1 MLPEEIP
8 LLLLVLFAGS
18 CMSSKEVLINVPE
31 RTETTYEGSS
41 VTIPCSYKKPV
52 DTKYT
57 LLWFKDAIFIKHQT
71 FDGTI
76 VYSNTEERP
85 QSLHYS
91 SRVEYITDATPE
103 KKKGDWIKC
112 DLRITDLR
120 KTDSGKYTFR
130 LISDTRFMS
139 KALSL
144 KVKDNPCKVHIEPSE
159 VKNPV
164 RESEE
169 FTVRCSTLGSCDLNP
184 EWLVH
189 TSGQKQEWTSS
200 SSTDMIIETEEDKEG
215 RKITNLKLS
224 VTWKDDRRIL
234 SCRRA
239 KSEDS
244 CQIRN
249 ITLSVEYAPKE
260 VKATVSSEDVKEGD
274 SVTLSCTSRGQPDV
288 SFSWFK
294 KETTE
299 KSQQMS
305 DLKLNNVKPE
315 DSGEY
320 YCEAENKHGTQES
333 NIIQIDVK
341 YGPEGVKVQP
351 VNIKDLKEGDE
362 LTLKCLVER
371 GNPAVYQFMWYKNSQ
386 NQSETSETFIISKV
400 TEEDRGSYQ
409 CQADNGIRTEISN
422 NFTVSVKYSPRSI
435 KIEGST
441 SVKVGTSLT
450 LTCSADAEPQPHTY
464 KWKHTPGL
472 SPVPL
477 SMETGQ
483 LNIEKVTIQHAGQY
497 TCDITNTMGTGSHA
511 VKVDVLYPPSNL
523 SLIMQRE
530 AREFEVISIICTVQ
544 SNPVSHLTVTGPRG
558 NLTYIQNNQ
567 RKSTASASNNV
578 TVYLNVTESDAG
590 VYKCNAE
597 SQEGKQ
603 ETKQKLIVFHAPK
616 NVTVSVKGEQRFG
629 SELTLTCEAHADP
642 APSSYEW
649 KKDFNGQLKTIEQKH
664 EQRLHFLSLEISDSG
679 QYACIAQNSI
689 GKTESPLV
697 EMSVKYPPSN
707 LSLIMQ
713 REVREFEVI
722 SIICTVQSNPVSHL
736 TVTGPRGNLTYIQN
750 NQRKSTASAS
760 NNVTVYLNV
769 TESDA
774 GVHKCNAESQEGKQE
789 TKQNLIVFHAPK
801 NVTVSVKGEQ
811 RFGSELTLTCEAHA
825 DPAPSSYEWK
835 KDFNGQ
841 LKTIE
846 QKPEQRLH
854 FLSLEIS
861 DSGQYACIAQNS
873 IGKTESPL
881 VEMSVKY
888 PPSNLSLIMQREAR
902 EFEVISII
910 CTVQS
915 NPVSHL
921 TVTGP
926 RGNLT
931 YIQNNQRK
939 STASASNNV
948 TVYLNVTESDAGVY
962 KCNAESQE
970 GKQETKQKLIV
981 FHAPK
986 NVTVSVKGEQTF
998 GSELTL
1004 TCEAHADPAPSSY
1017 EWKKDFY
1024 GQLKTIE
1031 QKPEQRLH
1039 FLSLEISDSGQYAC
1053 IAQNSIGKILSPL
1066 VEMNVK
1072 YPPSNLSLIMQR
1084 EAREFEVISIICTVQ
1099 SNPVSHLT
1107 VTGPRG
1113 NLTYI
1118 QNNQGKSTASASNNV
1133 TVYLNV
1139 TESDA
1144 GVYKCNAESQE
1155 GKQETKQKLIVFHAP
1170 KNVTVSV
1177 KGEQTFGSELTLT
1190 CEARADTAPSSYE
1203 WKKDFNGQ
1211 LKTIEQ
1217 KHEQRL
1223 HFLSLEISD
1232 SGQYACI
1239 AQNSIGKT
1247 LSPLV
1252 EMNVKYVP
1260 IIKIVHNMTTLTQWN
1275 WEFPVS
1281 LTCSA
1286 DAHPPAEVYN
1296 WYREEDNVTV
1306 LSEHQN
1312 FTVQPQNPGIYYC
1325 TAANAI
1331 GESRSENIMLF
1342 IGSNSL
1348 MVCYQITLPIIL
1360 LLILIVVALFLIRRT
1375 IIKARS
1381 YQQSGTDNPLCFFPV
1396 FLSRSS
1402 TMTNL
1407 LLLGSR
1413 NDTQENLSVEGI
1425 PDSGYGRVNQSRP
1438 IPNSQDPTR
1447 AQDPDPR
1454 PKSNIHTVYA
1464 AIKLPQMKQRKQSPQ
1479 QQKTG
1484 CMDNGT
1490 ATSTLNYVTFDFKGQ
1505 TEPEKRVPEGS
1516 AVYAMVS
1523 KNKQKMNFQ
1532 SENPDYENVSSAC
1545 VQNPPFPNMDGESD
1559 TSEEDEVNY
1568 STVSCSAKSAVKEP
1582 RHKQKSSSSSSSSS
1596 DDEDRT
1602 EYSTIKT

>member
-1072 YPPSNLSLIMQR
+1072 Y
-1084 EAREFEVISIICTVQ
+1084 
-1099 SNPVSHLT
+1099 
-1107 VTGPRG
+1107 
-1113 NLTYI
+1113 
-1118 QNNQGKSTASASNNV
+1118 
-1133 TVYLNV
+1133 
-1139 TESDA
+1139 
-1144 GVYKCNAESQE
+1144 
-1155 GKQETKQKLIVFHAP
+1155 
-1170 KNVTVSV
+1170 
-1177 KGEQTFGSELTLT
+1177 
-1190 CEARADTAPSSYE
+1190 
-1203 WKKDFNGQ
+1203 
-1211 LKTIEQ
+1211 
-1217 KHEQRL
+1217 
-1223 HFLSLEISD
+1223 
-1232 SGQYACI
+1232 
-1239 AQNSIGKT
+1239 
-1247 LSPLV
+1247 
-1252 EMNVKYVP
+1252 VP

-1342 IGSNSL
+1342 IGSNSP
-1348 MVCYQITLPIIL
+1348 MVFYQIIFPIIL
-1360 LLILIVVALFLIRRT
+1360 LLILIVVVLFLIRRT

-1396 FLSRSS
+1396 FLSHSS
-1402 TMTNL
+1402 TVTNL
-1407 LLLGSR
+1407 LLLGSC
-1413 NDTQENLSVEGI
+1413 NNTQENLSVEGI

-1454 PKSNIHTVYA
+1454 PKSNIHTVHA
-1464 AIKLPQMKQRKQSPQ
+1464 AIKLPQMKQNS
-1479 QQKTG
+1479 
-1484 CMDNGT
+1484 
-1490 ATSTLNYVTFDFKGQ
+1490 
-1505 TEPEKRVPEGS
+1505 
-1516 AVYAMVS
+1516 
-1523 KNKQKMNFQ
+1523 Q

-1545 VQNPPFPNMDGESD
+1545 VPRFSFTNMDGESD

-1568 STVSCSAKSAVKEP
+1568 STVSAVKEP
-1582 RHKQKSSSSSSSSS
+1582 RHNQRSRLISSSS

-1602 EYSTIKT
+1602 EYSAIKT

>member
-1072 YPPSNLSLIMQR
+1072 Y
-1084 EAREFEVISIICTVQ
+1084 
-1099 SNPVSHLT
+1099 
-1107 VTGPRG
+1107 
-1113 NLTYI
+1113 
-1118 QNNQGKSTASASNNV
+1118 
-1133 TVYLNV
+1133 
-1139 TESDA
+1139 
-1144 GVYKCNAESQE
+1144 
-1155 GKQETKQKLIVFHAP
+1155 
-1170 KNVTVSV
+1170 
-1177 KGEQTFGSELTLT
+1177 
-1190 CEARADTAPSSYE
+1190 
-1203 WKKDFNGQ
+1203 
-1211 LKTIEQ
+1211 
-1217 KHEQRL
+1217 
-1223 HFLSLEISD
+1223 
-1232 SGQYACI
+1232 
-1239 AQNSIGKT
+1239 
-1247 LSPLV
+1247 
-1252 EMNVKYVP
+1252 VP

-1342 IGSNSL
+1342 IGSNSP
-1348 MVCYQITLPIIL
+1348 MVFYQIIFPIIL
-1360 LLILIVVALFLIRRT
+1360 LLILIVVVLFLIRRT

-1381 YQQSGTDNPLCFFPV
+1381 YQQSGTDNPLCFFP
-1396 FLSRSS
+1396 
-1402 TMTNL
+1402 
-1407 LLLGSR
+1407 GSR

>member
-1072 YPPSNLSLIMQR
+1072 Y
-1084 EAREFEVISIICTVQ
+1084 
-1099 SNPVSHLT
+1099 
-1107 VTGPRG
+1107 
-1113 NLTYI
+1113 
-1118 QNNQGKSTASASNNV
+1118 
-1133 TVYLNV
+1133 
-1139 TESDA
+1139 
-1144 GVYKCNAESQE
+1144 
-1155 GKQETKQKLIVFHAP
+1155 
-1170 KNVTVSV
+1170 
-1177 KGEQTFGSELTLT
+1177 
-1190 CEARADTAPSSYE
+1190 
-1203 WKKDFNGQ
+1203 
-1211 LKTIEQ
+1211 
-1217 KHEQRL
+1217 
-1223 HFLSLEISD
+1223 
-1232 SGQYACI
+1232 
-1239 AQNSIGKT
+1239 
-1247 LSPLV
+1247 
-1252 EMNVKYVP
+1252 VP

>member
-1072 YPPSNLSLIMQR
+1072 Y
-1084 EAREFEVISIICTVQ
+1084 
-1099 SNPVSHLT
+1099 
-1107 VTGPRG
+1107 
-1113 NLTYI
+1113 
-1118 QNNQGKSTASASNNV
+1118 
-1133 TVYLNV
+1133 
-1139 TESDA
+1139 
-1144 GVYKCNAESQE
+1144 
-1155 GKQETKQKLIVFHAP
+1155 
-1170 KNVTVSV
+1170 
-1177 KGEQTFGSELTLT
+1177 
-1190 CEARADTAPSSYE
+1190 
-1203 WKKDFNGQ
+1203 
-1211 LKTIEQ
+1211 
-1217 KHEQRL
+1217 
-1223 HFLSLEISD
+1223 
-1232 SGQYACI
+1232 
-1239 AQNSIGKT
+1239 
-1247 LSPLV
+1247 
-1252 EMNVKYVP
+1252 VP

-1342 IGSNSL
+1342 IGSNSP
-1348 MVCYQITLPIIL
+1348 MVFYQIIFPIIL
-1360 LLILIVVALFLIRRT
+1360 LLILIVVVLFLIRRT

-1396 FLSRSS
+1396 FLSHSS
-1402 TMTNL
+1402 TVTNL
-1407 LLLGSR
+1407 LLLGSC
-1413 NDTQENLSVEGI
+1413 NNTQENLSVEGI

-1454 PKSNIHTVYA
+1454 PKSNIHTVHA
-1464 AIKLPQMKQRKQSPQ
+1464 AIKLPQMKQNP
-1479 QQKTG
+1479 
-1484 CMDNGT
+1484 
-1490 ATSTLNYVTFDFKGQ
+1490 
-1505 TEPEKRVPEGS
+1505 
-1516 AVYAMVS
+1516 
-1523 KNKQKMNFQ
+1523 Q

-1545 VQNPPFPNMDGESD
+1545 VPKFSLTNMDGESD

-1568 STVSCSAKSAVKEP
+1568 STVSAVKEP
-1582 RHKQKSSSSSSSSS
+1582 RHNQRSRLISSSSG
-1596 DDEDRT
+1596 DEDRT
-1602 EYSTIKT
+1602 EYSAIKT

>member
-1072 YPPSNLSLIMQR
+1072 Y
-1084 EAREFEVISIICTVQ
+1084 
-1099 SNPVSHLT
+1099 
-1107 VTGPRG
+1107 
-1113 NLTYI
+1113 
-1118 QNNQGKSTASASNNV
+1118 
-1133 TVYLNV
+1133 
-1139 TESDA
+1139 
-1144 GVYKCNAESQE
+1144 
-1155 GKQETKQKLIVFHAP
+1155 
-1170 KNVTVSV
+1170 
-1177 KGEQTFGSELTLT
+1177 
-1190 CEARADTAPSSYE
+1190 
-1203 WKKDFNGQ
+1203 
-1211 LKTIEQ
+1211 
-1217 KHEQRL
+1217 
-1223 HFLSLEISD
+1223 
-1232 SGQYACI
+1232 
-1239 AQNSIGKT
+1239 
-1247 LSPLV
+1247 
-1252 EMNVKYVP
+1252 VP

-1342 IGSNSL
+1342 IGSNSP
-1348 MVCYQITLPIIL
+1348 MVFYQIIFPIIL
-1360 LLILIVVALFLIRRT
+1360 LLILIVVVLFLIRRT

>member
-1072 YPPSNLSLIMQR
+1072 Y
-1084 EAREFEVISIICTVQ
+1084 
-1099 SNPVSHLT
+1099 
-1107 VTGPRG
+1107 
-1113 NLTYI
+1113 
-1118 QNNQGKSTASASNNV
+1118 
-1133 TVYLNV
+1133 
-1139 TESDA
+1139 
-1144 GVYKCNAESQE
+1144 
-1155 GKQETKQKLIVFHAP
+1155 
-1170 KNVTVSV
+1170 
-1177 KGEQTFGSELTLT
+1177 
-1190 CEARADTAPSSYE
+1190 
-1203 WKKDFNGQ
+1203 
-1211 LKTIEQ
+1211 
-1217 KHEQRL
+1217 
-1223 HFLSLEISD
+1223 
-1232 SGQYACI
+1232 
-1239 AQNSIGKT
+1239 
-1247 LSPLV
+1247 
-1252 EMNVKYVP
+1252 VP

-1342 IGSNSL
+1342 IGSNSP
-1348 MVCYQITLPIIL
+1348 MVFYQIIFPIIL
-1360 LLILIVVALFLIRRT
+1360 LLILIVVVLFLIRRT
-1375 IIKARS
+1375 IIK
-1381 YQQSGTDNPLCFFPV
+1381 
-1396 FLSRSS
+1396 
-1402 TMTNL
+1402 
-1407 LLLGSR
+1407 GSR

>member
-1072 YPPSNLSLIMQR
+1072 Y
-1084 EAREFEVISIICTVQ
+1084 
-1099 SNPVSHLT
+1099 
-1107 VTGPRG
+1107 
-1113 NLTYI
+1113 
-1118 QNNQGKSTASASNNV
+1118 
-1133 TVYLNV
+1133 
-1139 TESDA
+1139 
-1144 GVYKCNAESQE
+1144 
-1155 GKQETKQKLIVFHAP
+1155 
-1170 KNVTVSV
+1170 
-1177 KGEQTFGSELTLT
+1177 
-1190 CEARADTAPSSYE
+1190 
-1203 WKKDFNGQ
+1203 
-1211 LKTIEQ
+1211 
-1217 KHEQRL
+1217 
-1223 HFLSLEISD
+1223 
-1232 SGQYACI
+1232 
-1239 AQNSIGKT
+1239 
-1247 LSPLV
+1247 
-1252 EMNVKYVP
+1252 VP

-1296 WYREEDNVTV
+1296 WYREEDNMTV

-1342 IGSNSL
+1342 IGSNSP
-1348 MVCYQITLPIIL
+1348 MVFYQIIFPIIL
-1360 LLILIVVALFLIRRT
+1360 LLILIVVVLFLIRRT

>member
-1 MLPEEIP
+1 
-8 LLLLVLFAGS
+8 
-18 CMSSKEVLINVPE
+18 MSSKEVLVNVPE

-52 DTKYT
+52 DTNYT
-57 LLWFKDAIFIKHQT
+57 LLWFKDAIYLKYQT

-76 VYSNTEERP
+76 VYSNTKERP

-103 KKKGDWIKC
+103 NKQGDWIKC
-112 DLRITDLR
+112 DLRITDLQ

-159 VKNPV
+159 LKNPV
-164 RESEE
+164 RESDKL
-169 FTVRCSTLGSCDLNP
+169 TVRCSTLGSCDLHP

-189 TSGQKQEWTSS
+189 TSGQKQEWTST

-215 RKITNLKLS
+215 RKITKLKLS

-244 CQIRN
+244 FQIRN
-249 ITLSVEYAPKE
+249 ITLSVECDCPLHLVSSLDAPKE

-288 SFSWFK
+288 SFSWYK
-294 KETTE
+294 KERIE

-341 YGPEGVKVQP
+341 YGPVGVKVQP

-386 NQSETSETFIISKV
+386 EQSETSETFIISKV
-400 TEEDRGSYQ
+400 TKEDRGSYR

-567 RKSTASASNNV
+567 RESTASA
-578 TVYLNVTESDAG
+578 
-590 VYKCNAE
+590 
-597 SQEGKQ
+597 
-603 ETKQKLIVFHAPK
+603 
-616 NVTVSVKGEQRFG
+616 
-629 SELTLTCEAHADP
+629 
-642 APSSYEW
+642 
-649 KKDFNGQLKTIEQKH
+649 KK
-664 EQRLHFLSLEISDSG
+664 
-679 QYACIAQNSI
+679 
-689 GKTESPLV
+689 
-697 EMSVKYPPSN
+697 M
-707 LSLIMQ
+707 
-713 REVREFEVI
+713 
-722 SIICTVQSNPVSHL
+722 
-736 TVTGPRGNLTYIQN
+736 
-750 NQRKSTASAS
+750 
-760 NNVTVYLNV
+760 
-769 TESDA
+769 
-774 GVHKCNAESQEGKQE
+774 
-789 TKQNLIVFHAPK
+789 
-801 NVTVSVKGEQ
+801 
-811 RFGSELTLTCEAHA
+811 
-825 DPAPSSYEWK
+825 
-835 KDFNGQ
+835 
-841 LKTIE
+841 
-846 QKPEQRLH
+846 
-854 FLSLEIS
+854 
-861 DSGQYACIAQNS
+861 
-873 IGKTESPL
+873 
-881 VEMSVKY
+881 
-888 PPSNLSLIMQREAR
+888 
-902 EFEVISII
+902 
-910 CTVQS
+910 
-915 NPVSHL
+915 
-921 TVTGP
+921 
-926 RGNLT
+926 
-931 YIQNNQRK
+931 
-939 STASASNNV
+939 

-1004 TCEAHADPAPSSY
+1004 TCEARADTAPSSY
-1017 EWKKDFY
+1017 EWKKGFN

-1031 QKPEQRLH
+1031 QKHEQRLH

-1053 IAQNSIGKILSPL
+1053 IAQNSIGKTLSPL

-1342 IGSNSL
+1342 IGSNSP
-1348 MVCYQITLPIIL
+1348 MVFYKIIFPIIL
-1360 LLILIVVALFLIRRT
+1360 LLILIVVVLFLIRRT

-1402 TMTNL
+1402 TVTNL

-1447 AQDPDPR
+1447 PQDPDPR

>member
-18 CMSSKEVLINVPE
+18 CMSSKEVLVNVPE

-52 DTKYT
+52 DTNYT
-57 LLWFKDAIFIKHQT
+57 LLWFKDAIYLKYQT

-76 VYSNTEERP
+76 VYSNTKERP

-103 KKKGDWIKC
+103 NKQGDWIKC
-112 DLRITDLR
+112 DLRITDLQ

-159 VKNPV
+159 LKNPV
-164 RESEE
+164 RESDKL
-169 FTVRCSTLGSCDLNP
+169 TVRCSTLGSCDLHP

-189 TSGQKQEWTSS
+189 TSGQKQEWTST

-215 RKITNLKLS
+215 RKITKLKLS

-244 CQIRN
+244 FQIRN
-249 ITLSVEYAPKE
+249 ITLSVECDCPLHLVSSLDAPKE

-288 SFSWFK
+288 SFSWYK
-294 KETTE
+294 KERIE

-333 NIIQIDVK
+333 NIIQID
-341 YGPEGVKVQP
+341 
-351 VNIKDLKEGDE
+351 
-362 LTLKCLVER
+362 
-371 GNPAVYQFMWYKNSQ
+371 
-386 NQSETSETFIISKV
+386 
-400 TEEDRGSYQ
+400 
-409 CQADNGIRTEISN
+409 
-422 NFTVSVKYSPRSI
+422 VKYSPRSI

-567 RKSTASASNNV
+567 RESTASA
-578 TVYLNVTESDAG
+578 
-590 VYKCNAE
+590 
-597 SQEGKQ
+597 
-603 ETKQKLIVFHAPK
+603 
-616 NVTVSVKGEQRFG
+616 
-629 SELTLTCEAHADP
+629 
-642 APSSYEW
+642 
-649 KKDFNGQLKTIEQKH
+649 KK
-664 EQRLHFLSLEISDSG
+664 
-679 QYACIAQNSI
+679 
-689 GKTESPLV
+689 
-697 EMSVKYPPSN
+697 M
-707 LSLIMQ
+707 
-713 REVREFEVI
+713 
-722 SIICTVQSNPVSHL
+722 
-736 TVTGPRGNLTYIQN
+736 
-750 NQRKSTASAS
+750 
-760 NNVTVYLNV
+760 
-769 TESDA
+769 
-774 GVHKCNAESQEGKQE
+774 
-789 TKQNLIVFHAPK
+789 
-801 NVTVSVKGEQ
+801 
-811 RFGSELTLTCEAHA
+811 
-825 DPAPSSYEWK
+825 
-835 KDFNGQ
+835 
-841 LKTIE
+841 
-846 QKPEQRLH
+846 
-854 FLSLEIS
+854 
-861 DSGQYACIAQNS
+861 
-873 IGKTESPL
+873 
-881 VEMSVKY
+881 
-888 PPSNLSLIMQREAR
+888 
-902 EFEVISII
+902 
-910 CTVQS
+910 
-915 NPVSHL
+915 
-921 TVTGP
+921 
-926 RGNLT
+926 
-931 YIQNNQRK
+931 
-939 STASASNNV
+939 

-1004 TCEAHADPAPSSY
+1004 TCEARADTAPSSY
-1017 EWKKDFY
+1017 EWKKGFN

-1031 QKPEQRLH
+1031 QKHEQRLH

-1053 IAQNSIGKILSPL
+1053 IAQNSIGKTLSPL

-1342 IGSNSL
+1342 IGSNSP
-1348 MVCYQITLPIIL
+1348 MVFYKIIFPIIL
-1360 LLILIVVALFLIRRT
+1360 LLILIVVVLFLIRRT

-1402 TMTNL
+1402 TVTNL

-1447 AQDPDPR
+1447 PQDPDPR

>member
-1072 YPPSNLSLIMQR
+1072 Y
-1084 EAREFEVISIICTVQ
+1084 
-1099 SNPVSHLT
+1099 
-1107 VTGPRG
+1107 
-1113 NLTYI
+1113 
-1118 QNNQGKSTASASNNV
+1118 
-1133 TVYLNV
+1133 
-1139 TESDA
+1139 
-1144 GVYKCNAESQE
+1144 
-1155 GKQETKQKLIVFHAP
+1155 
-1170 KNVTVSV
+1170 
-1177 KGEQTFGSELTLT
+1177 
-1190 CEARADTAPSSYE
+1190 
-1203 WKKDFNGQ
+1203 
-1211 LKTIEQ
+1211 
-1217 KHEQRL
+1217 
-1223 HFLSLEISD
+1223 
-1232 SGQYACI
+1232 
-1239 AQNSIGKT
+1239 
-1247 LSPLV
+1247 
-1252 EMNVKYVP
+1252 VP

-1342 IGSNSL
+1342 IGSNSP
-1348 MVCYQITLPIIL
+1348 MVFYQIIFPIIL
-1360 LLILIVVALFLIRRT
+1360 LLILIVVVLFLIRRT

-1396 FLSRSS
+1396 FLSHSS
-1402 TMTNL
+1402 TVTNL

>member
-664 EQRLHFLSLEISDSG
+664 
-679 QYACIAQNSI
+679 
-689 GKTESPLV
+689 
-697 EMSVKYPPSN
+697 
-707 LSLIMQ
+707 
-713 REVREFEVI
+713 
-722 SIICTVQSNPVSHL
+722 
-736 TVTGPRGNLTYIQN
+736 
-750 NQRKSTASAS
+750 
-760 NNVTVYLNV
+760 
-769 TESDA
+769 
-774 GVHKCNAESQEGKQE
+774 
-789 TKQNLIVFHAPK
+789 
-801 NVTVSVKGEQ
+801 
-811 RFGSELTLTCEAHA
+811 
-825 DPAPSSYEWK
+825 
-835 KDFNGQ
+835 
-841 LKTIE
+841 
-846 QKPEQRLH
+846 EQRLH

>member
-1 MLPEEIP
+1 MMLPEEIP

-18 CMSSKEVLINVPE
+18 CMSSEEDLINVPK

-41 VTIPCSYKKPV
+41 VTIPCSYKKTK
-52 DTKYT
+52 DIKYT
-57 LLWFKDAIFIKHQT
+57 LLWFKDAIYLKDKMFN
-71 FDGTI
+71 GTI

-85 QSLHYS
+85 QSPDYF

-103 KKKGDWIKC
+103 KKQEDWLKC
-112 DLRITDLR
+112 DLRITNLQ
-120 KTDSGKYTFR
+120 KTDSGNYTFR
-130 LISDTRFMS
+130 FIVSDTRFMS

-144 KVKDNPCKVHIEPSE
+144 KVKDNPCKVHFESSKL
-159 VKNPV
+159 KNPV
-164 RESEE
+164 NESDE
-169 FTVRCSTLGSCDLNP
+169 FTVRCSTFGSCDFHP

-200 SSTDMIIETEEDKEG
+200 SLTDIILETEEDKEG
-215 RKITNLKLS
+215 RKITKLKLS

-234 SCRRA
+234 SCRPA

-294 KETTE
+294 KERIE

-320 YCEAENKHGTQES
+320 YCEAKNKHGAEES
-333 NIIQIDVK
+333 NIITIDVK

-362 LTLKCLVER
+362 LTLKCLVQR

-386 NQSETSETFIISKV
+386 DQSETSETFIISKV
-400 TEEDRGSYQ
+400 TEEDRGSYH
-409 CQADNGIRTEISN
+409 CQADNGITTATSDILE
-422 NFTVSVKYSPRSI
+422 VSVKYSPRSI

-472 SPVPL
+472 SPL

-497 TCDITNTMGTGSHA
+497 TCDVTNTMGTGSHA

-530 AREFEVISIICTVQ
+530 VREFEVISIICTVE

-558 NLTYIQNNQ
+558 NLTSIQNNQ
-567 RKSTASASNNV
+567 RKSTASANKM

-590 VYKCNAE
+590 AYKCNAE

-616 NVTVSVKGEQRFG
+616 NVTVSVKGEQTFG
-629 SELTLTCEAHADP
+629 SELTLTCEARCDP

-697 EMSVKYPPSN
+697 EIK
-707 LSLIMQ
+707 
-713 REVREFEVI
+713 
-722 SIICTVQSNPVSHL
+722 
-736 TVTGPRGNLTYIQN
+736 
-750 NQRKSTASAS
+750 
-760 NNVTVYLNV
+760 
-769 TESDA
+769 
-774 GVHKCNAESQEGKQE
+774 
-789 TKQNLIVFHAPK
+789 
-801 NVTVSVKGEQ
+801 
-811 RFGSELTLTCEAHA
+811 
-825 DPAPSSYEWK
+825 
-835 KDFNGQ
+835 
-841 LKTIE
+841 
-846 QKPEQRLH
+846 
-854 FLSLEIS
+854 
-861 DSGQYACIAQNS
+861 
-873 IGKTESPL
+873 
-881 VEMSVKY
+881 
-888 PPSNLSLIMQREAR
+888 
-902 EFEVISII
+902 
-910 CTVQS
+910 
-915 NPVSHL
+915 
-921 TVTGP
+921 
-926 RGNLT
+926 
-931 YIQNNQRK
+931 
-939 STASASNNV
+939 
-948 TVYLNVTESDAGVY
+948 
-962 KCNAESQE
+962 
-970 GKQETKQKLIV
+970 
-981 FHAPK
+981 
-986 NVTVSVKGEQTF
+986 
-998 GSELTL
+998 
-1004 TCEAHADPAPSSY
+1004 
-1017 EWKKDFY
+1017 
-1024 GQLKTIE
+1024 
-1031 QKPEQRLH
+1031 
-1039 FLSLEISDSGQYAC
+1039 
-1053 IAQNSIGKILSPL
+1053 
-1066 VEMNVK
+1066 
-1072 YPPSNLSLIMQR
+1072 
-1084 EAREFEVISIICTVQ
+1084 
-1099 SNPVSHLT
+1099 
-1107 VTGPRG
+1107 
-1113 NLTYI
+1113 
-1118 QNNQGKSTASASNNV
+1118 
-1133 TVYLNV
+1133 
-1139 TESDA
+1139 
-1144 GVYKCNAESQE
+1144 
-1155 GKQETKQKLIVFHAP
+1155 
-1170 KNVTVSV
+1170 
-1177 KGEQTFGSELTLT
+1177 
-1190 CEARADTAPSSYE
+1190 
-1203 WKKDFNGQ
+1203 
-1211 LKTIEQ
+1211 
-1217 KHEQRL
+1217 
-1223 HFLSLEISD
+1223 
-1232 SGQYACI
+1232 
-1239 AQNSIGKT
+1239 
-1247 LSPLV
+1247 
-1252 EMNVKYVP
+1252 VKYVP
-1260 IIKIVHNMTTLTQWN
+1260 NIKIVHSMTTLSQWN

-1286 DAHPPAEVYN
+1286 DAYPPATDYN

-1312 FTVQPQNPGIYYC
+1312 FTVQPQNTGMYYC

-1348 MVCYQITLPIIL
+1348 MVFYQIILPIIL
-1360 LLILIVVALFLIRRT
+1360 LLILIVVALFLIRRA

-1396 FLSRSS
+1396 FLSHSS
-1402 TMTNL
+1402 TVTNL
-1407 LLLGSR
+1407 LLLGSH
-1413 NDTQENLSVEGI
+1413 NNTQENLSVEGI

-1447 AQDPDPR
+1447 AQDPGPR
-1454 PKSNIHTVYA
+1454 PNSNIHTVYA
-1464 AIKLPQMKQRKQSPQ
+1464 AIKLPQMKQNS
-1479 QQKTG
+1479 
-1484 CMDNGT
+1484 
-1490 ATSTLNYVTFDFKGQ
+1490 
-1505 TEPEKRVPEGS
+1505 
-1516 AVYAMVS
+1516 
-1523 KNKQKMNFQ
+1523 Q

-1545 VQNPPFPNMDGESD
+1545 VPKFSFTNMDGESD

-1568 STVSCSAKSAVKEP
+1568 STVSAVKEP
-1582 RHKQKSSSSSSSSS
+1582 RNNQRSHLSSSSS

-1602 EYSTIKT
+1602 EYSAIKT

>member
-1072 YPPSNLSLIMQR
+1072 Y
-1084 EAREFEVISIICTVQ
+1084 
-1099 SNPVSHLT
+1099 
-1107 VTGPRG
+1107 
-1113 NLTYI
+1113 
-1118 QNNQGKSTASASNNV
+1118 
-1133 TVYLNV
+1133 
-1139 TESDA
+1139 
-1144 GVYKCNAESQE
+1144 
-1155 GKQETKQKLIVFHAP
+1155 
-1170 KNVTVSV
+1170 
-1177 KGEQTFGSELTLT
+1177 
-1190 CEARADTAPSSYE
+1190 
-1203 WKKDFNGQ
+1203 
-1211 LKTIEQ
+1211 
-1217 KHEQRL
+1217 
-1223 HFLSLEISD
+1223 
-1232 SGQYACI
+1232 
-1239 AQNSIGKT
+1239 
-1247 LSPLV
+1247 
-1252 EMNVKYVP
+1252 VP

-1342 IGSNSL
+1342 IGSNSP
-1348 MVCYQITLPIIL
+1348 MVFYQIIFPIIL
-1360 LLILIVVALFLIRRT
+1360 LLILIVVVLFLIRRT

-1396 FLSRSS
+1396 FLSHSS
-1402 TMTNL
+1402 TVTNL
-1407 LLLGSR
+1407 LLLGSC
-1413 NDTQENLSVEGI
+1413 NNTQENLSVEGI

-1454 PKSNIHTVYA
+1454 PKSNIHTVHA